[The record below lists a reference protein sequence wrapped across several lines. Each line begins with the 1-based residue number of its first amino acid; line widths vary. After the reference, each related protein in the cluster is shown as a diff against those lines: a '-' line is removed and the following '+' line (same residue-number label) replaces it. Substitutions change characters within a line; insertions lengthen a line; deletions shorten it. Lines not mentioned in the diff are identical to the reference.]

1 MSKPKELKILGKRV
15 TIKWIDGN
23 PTPANP
29 LLKSGFI
36 GKSSSSGGWCVVDNT
51 LSDDQQKDTLI
62 HELFHLYNNDLNI
75 ALVED
80 QIQRMA
86 ACTYQLMRDNPKFV
100 KWIMK

>member
-1 MSKPKELKILGKRV
+1 MSKPKEIKVLGKRIRV
-15 TIKWIDGN
+15 EWMNGN
-23 PTPANP
+23 PSNP
-29 LLKSGFI
+29 LLKSGYL
-36 GKSSSSGGWCVVDNT
+36 GKSNGGEGWCIVDNT
-51 LSDDQQKDTLI
+51 LCDDQQRDTLI

-80 QIQRMA
+80 QIQRIA